1 MPPRFT
7 DAQVLA
13 ARGSKNPVDA
23 RRPYAFLVEPEC
35 AASGQV
41 EDVATLFLTNRECP
55 FHCLMCDL
63 WRNTTDSRVPPG
75 AIPEQIDYALA
86 RLPAAR
92 HIKLYNSGNF
102 FDRQAIPAEDHAAIA
117 ERVRSFHTVIVE
129 NHPRLCGDDV
139 LRFRDRLSG
148 QLEVAVGLET
158 VHEEVLARL
167 NKRMTLA
174 DYERAVTFLRR
185 AEIHVRTFI
194 LLRPPFLNES
204 EGVEWA
210 IRSLKFAFDLGVQ
223 CAAVIPTRPGN
234 GMLEQLMQAGWFASP
249 QMASMEQ
256 VLEAG
261 LGMQRGRVFM
271 DLWDCERFYP
281 CDRCGPARR
290 ARLHEMNLT
299 QRELPRVV
307 CDCTKRDGSHE

>member
-1 MPPRFT
+1 LLPRFT

-13 ARGSKNPVDA
+13 ARGSKNPVDP

-41 EDVATLFLTNRECP
+41 EDVATLFLTNRACP

-63 WRNTTDSRVPPG
+63 WRNTTDKRVPAG
-75 AIPEQIDYALA
+75 SIPEQIDYALA

-102 FDRQAIPAEDHAAIA
+102 FDHQAIPPEDHPAIA
-117 ERVRSFHTVIVE
+117 ERVRGFDTVIVE

-139 LRFRDRLSG
+139 LRFRDQLDG
-148 QLEVAVGLET
+148 QLEVALGLET
-158 VHEEVLARL
+158 VHEEVLVRL

-185 AEIHVRTFI
+185 AEIQVRTFI
-194 LLRPPFLNES
+194 LLRPPFLTES
-204 EGVEWA
+204 EGAEWA
-210 IRSLKFAFDLGVQ
+210 IRSLQFAFDLGVQ
-223 CAAVIPTRPGN
+223 CCAVIPTRPGN

-249 QMASMEQ
+249 GMESMEY
-256 VLEAG
+256 VLEEG
-261 LGMQRGRVFM
+261 LRMQRGRVFM

-281 CDRCGPARR
+281 CEQCGPLRR

-299 QRELPRVV
+299 QRVLPRVE
-307 CDCTKRDGSHE
+307 CDS